1 MLSSH
6 LGVKTFLSG
15 VSQYLKAHAYE
26 NATTEDLWS
35 ALSDKAGVDVS
46 AFMVGNQYITSFLCI
61 MTLIS

>member
-15 VSQYLKAHAYE
+15 VSQYLKAHAYG

-35 ALSDKAGVDVS
+35 KLSEAAGVDVS
-46 AFMVGNQYITSFLCI
+46 AFMVGPINYPYVAFY
-61 MTLIS
+61 